1 MGREFSSF
9 LPSLSSFY
17 RCFSPSLHCFLS
29 SLLSLH
35 LSLPP
40 FLDFHLCRIQV
51 WREFVSFLPSL
62 SYIYFPLLFSLLP
75 VLFSLHLSLPPF
87 LNFPLRRI
95 QVGREFFCHSFTL
108 CLLHISFP
116 FAEFNWKSVILSL
129 LSLAFLYTSP
139 SLPFS
144 GSSSAAFEWGRVFL
158 KCCEECVEC
167 VVEVEC
173 LPCSVLCNLCHPP
186 SPNNVH
192 SLSPLL
198 PQPCYHQHFFLHTLV
213 FFRVRRAA
221 GLSLS
226 PCPF

>member
-1 MGREFSSF
+1 MF
-9 LPSLSSFY
+9 LPFFTLLPFLSSLPTP
-17 RCFSPSLHCFLS
+17 FSPSLSRLPPLQNSSVERVCFLS
-29 SLLSLH
+29 SFTL
-35 LSLPP
+35 
-40 FLDFHLCRIQV
+40 FLYIF
-51 WREFVSFLPSL
+51 PSL
-62 SYIYFPLLFSLLP
+62 ILFASCPLL
-75 VLFSLHLSLPPF
+75 SLHLSLPPF

-95 QVGREFFCHSFTL
+95 QVGREFFFHSFTL

-186 SPNNVH
+186 LPQQCPLPFSSPAAT
-192 SLSPLL
+192 LL
-198 PQPCYHQHFFLHTLV
+198 PSALLPTHTCFL
-213 FFRVRRAA
+213 
-221 GLSLS
+221 
-226 PCPF
+226 